1 MRTHVSSVGLLIHG
15 DPALSFS
22 YPEHIE
28 RASLDALPS
37 QPGVYLFRD
46 AAGVAIYVGKSVN
59 VRGRVLSHLRTPDES
74 QMLQRTRRVDFER
87 CGGELGALL
96 RESQLIKQLQP
107 VFNQKLRRLREMCSW
122 RLDGGAPQLVFAR
135 DCDFAATEGLHG
147 LYGSRASAQQ
157 ALRELADAHGLC
169 AGVLGLEPL
178 ARGRP
183 CFARQLGRCGGACVG
198 VEVARHAASVAA
210 ALLPW
215 RVAPW
220 PYAGPV
226 GIVEES
232 DGLRQ
237 VQLVYRWCYLGPQ
250 AAGRKRPPARAAAQ
264 FDIDVYQIL
273 AKPLLQGGLT
283 LELLSD
289 PLGNMLSGK
298 ADDAGRAPALATAFT
313 PARRTRSFR

>member
-46 AAGVAIYVGKSVN
+46 EAGVAIYVGKSVN
-59 VRGRVLSHLRTPDES
+59 VRSRVLSHLRTPDES

-198 VEVARHAASVAA
+198 VEVARHAARVSA

-237 VQLVYRWCYLGPQ
+237 VQLVDRWCYLGPRPV
-250 AAGRKRPPARAAAQ
+250 GRKRAPARAAAQ

-273 AKPLLQGGLT
+273 VKPLLRGELT
-283 LELLSD
+283 LELLSE
-289 PLGNMLSGK
+289 PLGIMSPE
-298 ADDAGRAPALATAFT
+298 ADAAGRAPAPATAFA
-313 PARRTRSFR
+313 PARRARAFR